1 MKALL
6 VLLVSIPVL
15 ANAWKATLT
24 GNASYGKA
32 FASLARGIVLSNDV
46 IIQ

>member
-6 VLLVSIPVL
+6 VLLISIPVL
-15 ANAWKATLT
+15 ANLLNATLT

-32 FASLARGIVLSNDV
+32 FASFARGSNDV